1 MACCHF
7 FLVFSPNALLLCI
20 TGMQLRPLFKRGEI
34 TKIWVCFLRETKNCR
49 NIELLFYSEAVLPFD
64 IISCWPLSLVAS
76 QAFRCNILKTRDEAK
91 TEKRAKCS
99 LLMLLHHIPVHVH
112 VACALVWPF
121 FHPQLASSLTSTS
134 GINTI
139 KTAKENSI
147 DFFHFDSED
156 CFGSK

>member
-34 TKIWVCFLRETKNCR
+34 TKIWVCFLRETKKLQKHWVS
-49 NIELLFYSEAVLPFD
+49 IYLEAVMAFD

-76 QAFRCNILKTRDEAK
+76 KAFRCNILKTRDEAK

-99 LLMLLHHIPVHVH
+99 LLMLLHHTPVHVH

-139 KTAKENSI
+139 TTIKENSI
-147 DFFHFDSED
+147 DFFHFCS
-156 CFGSK
+156 